1 MRQFLLVALITIV
14 GFAAG
19 SAAGIYF
26 ERHQPFPRPPGAL
39 GAELGGHRPPPLGY
53 GGKPFDRSWLKSE
66 LAKLEPQM
74 EDYKRRVDEID
85 AEFETSLAAV
95 VTPEQLHTH
104 TEQLRKRNEAR
115 RSGGNEPPE
124 VMSDDQIS
132 HVLQWSSYQVLRTVV
147 IDLRLQ
153 DLTHELKL
161 TDDQQAKVR
170 QLLRHRRDEMI
181 ALVDSVPPPS
191 VQLVTLAPF
200 VQRMA
205 PMPVTTHRE

>member
-1 MRQFLLVALITIV
+1 MRQFLLVAFITII

-26 ERHQPFPRPPGAL
+26 ERHRPLPAAPGSL

-53 GGKPFDRSWLKSE
+53 GGQPFNRSWLKSE
-66 LAKLEPQM
+66 LAKLGPQM
-74 EDYKRRVDEID
+74 EDYKRKVDSID
-85 AEFETSLAAV
+85 AEFEASLAAV
-95 VTPEQLHTH
+95 VTPEQMHTH
-104 TEQLRKRNEAR
+104 SERLRKRMEQN
-115 RSGGNEPPE
+115 RSGVAEPE
-124 VMSDDQIS
+124 EMTDDQIA

-147 IDLRLQ
+147 IEMRLQ
-153 DLTHELKL
+153 DLTHEMKL
-161 TDDQQAKVR
+161 SDEQRTQVH

-200 VQRMA
+200 VQRLA
-205 PMPVTTHRE
+205 PSPVSTHRE

>member
-1 MRQFLLVALITIV
+1 MRQFLLVAFIRIV

-26 ERHQPFPRPPGAL
+26 ERHQPLPPAPGSL

-66 LAKLEPQM
+66 LAKLGPQM
-74 EDYKRRVDEID
+74 EDYKRKVDEID
-85 AEFETSLAAV
+85 AEFETSLATL
-95 VTPEQLHTH
+95 VTPEQMRVH
-104 TEQLRKRNEAR
+104 TEALRKRMERNRTGVSE
-115 RSGGNEPPE
+115 PE
-124 VMSDDQIS
+124 VMTDDQIS
-132 HVLQWSSYQVLRTVV
+132 RVLQWSSYQVLRTVV
-147 IDLRLQ
+147 IEFRLQ
-153 DLTHELKL
+153 DLTREMKL
-161 TDDQQAKVR
+161 TDEQQAKVH

-200 VQRMA
+200 VQRLA
-205 PMPVTTHRE
+205 PSPVTTHRE